1 MKFVIVKTTIVEVEA
16 HNLPDAISR
25 ANDPKNWLDEQAP
38 EYEILRRDPEDG
50 SLVLEGKW

>member
-1 MKFVIVKTTIVEVEA
+1 MIFVVVKTTVVEVEA

-25 ANDPKNWLDEQAP
+25 ANDPKNWIDEQAP
-38 EYEILRRDPEDG
+38 EYEVFHRNPENN